1 MPPSAKYLLLDTCI
15 AEYWLDKYLEP
26 VITKQLTSWSGT
38 TFQLA
43 ISEVTYA
50 EMVDGAVKQ
59 KVARVKELLGQFTT
73 MPVTQ
78 RIFTGCGILG
88 TVYKDNE
95 EAKSGASLA
104 DKIIAATAF
113 AYNLPVV
120 TANVR
125 DFPHPFF
132 TSILSKNLVSL
143 TCDHF

>member
-26 VITKQLTSWSGT
+26 VITKQLLAWSGT

-59 KVARVKELLGQFTT
+59 KVSRVKELLGTFTT

-78 RIFTGCGILG
+78 RIFTGCGILEPC
-88 TVYKDNE
+88 TK
-95 EAKSGASLA
+95 
-104 DKIIAATAF
+104 TM
-113 AYNLPVV
+113 
-120 TANVR
+120 TRANVGHHLQIKLLQPR
-125 DFPHPFF
+125 HSH
-132 TSILSKNLVSL
+132 TTYL
-143 TCDHF
+143 